1 VPRQVST
8 DLAAAVR
15 GWLPGVDI
23 TKSRPRT
30 VVSAAR
36 NVVAAAVSAA
46 WSAIKPGSP
55 SRVFRAIGENMVEG
69 LSAGMKLPPIECAA

>member
-1 VPRQVST
+1 
-8 DLAAAVR
+8 
-15 GWLPGVDI
+15 
-23 TKSRPRT
+23 

-55 SRVFRAIGENMVEG
+55 SRVFRAIGENLIEGLVEG

>member
-1 VPRQVST
+1 
-8 DLAAAVR
+8 
-15 GWLPGVDI
+15 
-23 TKSRPRT
+23 

-55 SRVFRAIGENMVEG
+55 SRVFRAIGENMIKGLVEG
-69 LSAGMKLPPIECAA
+69 LSAGMELPPIECAA